1 MTDFLLELL
10 SEEIPARMQ
19 AKARVDLERLF
30 NEQLAAAG
38 LKAGAITVYSTPRRL
53 ALIAK
58 DLPAQTEA
66 VSEEAKG
73 PPEAAPDQAVEG
85 FCRKNGV
92 TRDQLEIRDVKG
104 RPTFFAVINK
114 PGRDTKDV
122 LAEAIPAIIR
132 AFPWPKSMRWGDAS
146 LSTESLRWVRPL
158 SGIVAILGDDLVPCE
173 IDGMTSGYD
182 TVGHRFHNA
191 KTPFVSSDVERP
203 AAESD
208 PGVSRLRSTRTEPGR
223 ITIGNAA
230 DYAEKLRACHVLVDH
245 EERQNIIRDGA
256 ARAASDAGLDLVE
269 DEGLVIENAGLTEW
283 PVPLLGSFDPAFLD
297 VPEEVIQLTARVNQK
312 YFICRD
318 KAGALAPN
326 FVCTA
331 NIAASDGGAAIIA
344 GNEKVLAARLS
355 DAKFFWELD
364 QKTKLEDHA
373 KKLSNIV
380 FHEKLGTVA
389 DKVERVA
396 KLAEWLASLEGT
408 GLLRANP
415 EQTEQA
421 ARLCK
426 ADLVTEMVGEFPE
439 LQGLMGGYYAEK
451 QGLPVE
457 VSHAIR
463 DHYKPV
469 GQGDEVPT
477 DPVTVYVSLADK
489 LDTLVGFFFI
499 DQRPTGSKD
508 PFALR
513 RAAIGVCSLINKNA
527 LKIPLSDL
535 ILKAYS
541 GYIDQY
547 KPHKE
552 TVLCLGSTSQFA
564 KNLTEF
570 EEPDIAL
577 CQLTNLSKVLQ
588 LDHAFL
594 GSLLVEVPSEY
605 TANLNSLGMMSD
617 AYIYVADRGNVD
629 DANHKMRSYLAPY
642 NLLDSLLW
650 FISDRLKVQ
659 QREAGVRHDLID
671 AVFALGGE
679 DDLVRLLARVK
690 ALQAFVETPD
700 GVNLLAGY
708 KRASNILK
716 KEGGS
721 SVRVERS
728 RDTDAAGQGLSTSLE
743 KKGEQRSASGAEHKP
758 LSYAPEKAEKAL
770 IDALDA
776 AQPQVTAAIEAEQ
789 FEKAMTALAVLRG
802 PIDEFFEDVTVN
814 DDDEMKR
821 EARLALLARFRN
833 AVHQVADFSQIEG

>member
-19 AKARVDLERLF
+19 AKARADLERLF
-30 NEQLAAAG
+30 TAQLAEAG
-38 LKAGAITVYSTPRRL
+38 LKAGAITIYSTPRRL

-58 DLPAQTEA
+58 DLPAETEA

-73 PPEAAPDQAVEG
+73 PPEGAPDQAVEG

-92 TRDQLEIRDVKG
+92 TRDQLEVRDIKG
-104 RPTFFAVINK
+104 RPTYFAVINK
-114 PGRDTKDV
+114 PGRATRDV

-132 AFPWPKSMRWGDAS
+132 AFPWPKSMRWGEAS
-146 LSTESLRWVRPL
+146 ASTESLRWVRPL

-173 IDGMTSGYD
+173 IDGIESGYE
-182 TVGHRFHNA
+182 TVGHRFHHSVRPEPVEGQLA
-191 KTPFVSSDVERP
+191 QGASTSS
-203 AAESD
+203 A
-208 PGVSRLRSTRTEPGR
+208 RTEIGR

-230 DYAEKLRACHVLVDH
+230 DYAEKLRACHVIIDH

-256 ARAASDAGLDLVE
+256 ARAASDAGLQLVE

-283 PVPLLGSFDPAFLD
+283 PVPLLGSFDPAFLE

-312 YFICRD
+312 YFICRTPLPL
-318 KAGALAPN
+318 AGGAGGGPEDAGNPTPNPSRKREGDLAPN

-331 NIAASDGGAAIIA
+331 NIDASDGGAAIIA

-451 QGLPVE
+451 QGLPIE

-469 GQGDEVPT
+469 GQGDDVPT

-489 LDTLVGFFFI
+489 LDSIAGFFMK
-499 DQRPTGSKD
+499 DLKPSGSKD

-513 RAAIGVCSLINKNA
+513 RAALGVLSLVTQNGLRGKLPEWLAEARHLYHEQGIEDERTEPPPA
-527 LKIPLSDL
+527 DTSRGELKQQWSRVFM
-535 ILKAYS
+535 
-541 GYIDQY
+541 
-547 KPHKE
+547 H
-552 TVLCLGSTSQFA
+552 
-564 KNLTEF
+564 
-570 EEPDIAL
+570 DIR
-577 CQLTNLSKVLQ
+577 
-588 LDHAFL
+588 D
-594 GSLLVEVPSEY
+594 
-605 TANLNSLGMMSD
+605 
-617 AYIYVADRGNVD
+617 
-629 DANHKMRSYLAPY
+629 
-642 NLLDSLLW
+642 
-650 FISDRLKVQ
+650 FITDRLKVQ

-690 ALQAFVETPD
+690 ALQAFVETTD

-716 KEGGS
+716 KEAGT
-721 SVRVERS
+721 SVRVELS

-743 KKGEQRSASGAEHKP
+743 TNGKERSASGAEHDSAPAEAGAHLPSSEPDTVPRHPELVSGSPEVLKQVQDDEQAAKP
-758 LSYAPEKAEKAL
+758 LSYTPETAEKAL

-776 AQPQVTAAIEAEQ
+776 AQPQVTAAIEAEE
-789 FEKAMTALAVLRG
+789 FETAMTALAALRG
-802 PIDEFFEDVTVN
+802 PIDQFFEDVTVN
-814 DDDEMKR
+814 DDDPAKR

>member
-1 MTDFLLELL
+1 MPVGPYYADFLCREL
-10 SEEIPARMQ
+10 
-19 AKARVDLERLF
+19 
-30 NEQLAAAG
+30 G
-38 LKAGAITVYSTPRRL
+38 L
-53 ALIAK
+53 
-58 DLPAQTEA
+58 
-66 VSEEAKG
+66 
-73 PPEAAPDQAVEG
+73 
-85 FCRKNGV
+85 
-92 TRDQLEIRDVKG
+92 
-104 RPTFFAVINK
+104 
-114 PGRDTKDV
+114 
-122 LAEAIPAIIR
+122 II
-132 AFPWPKSMRWGDAS
+132 
-146 LSTESLRWVRPL
+146 
-158 SGIVAILGDDLVPCE
+158 E
-173 IDGMTSGYD
+173 IDGYSHETQQGYD
-182 TVGHRFHNA
+182 A
-191 KTPFVSSDVERP
+191 KR
-203 AAESD
+203 
-208 PGVSRLRSTRTEPGR
+208 SR
-223 ITIGNAA
+223 
-230 DYAEKLRACHVLVDH
+230 DLVDH
-245 EERQNIIRDGA
+245 GYKVLRFTNDDVLSNVEGVIRQIEMA
-256 ARAASDAGLDLVE
+256 VAGSPTPNPSRKR
-269 DEGLVIENAGLTEW
+269 EG
-283 PVPLLGSFDPAFLD
+283 D
-297 VPEEVIQLTARVNQK
+297 
-312 YFICRD
+312 
-318 KAGALAPN
+318 LAPN

-331 NIAASDGGAAIIA
+331 NIDASDGGAAIIA

-469 GQGDEVPT
+469 GQGDDVPT

-489 LDTLVGFFFI
+489 LDSIAGFFMK
-499 DQRPTGSKD
+499 DLKPSGSKD

-513 RAAIGVCSLINKNA
+513 RAALGVLSLVTQNGLRGKLPEWLAEARHLYHEQGIEDERTEPPPA
-527 LKIPLSDL
+527 DTSRGELKQQWSRVFM
-535 ILKAYS
+535 
-541 GYIDQY
+541 
-547 KPHKE
+547 H
-552 TVLCLGSTSQFA
+552 
-564 KNLTEF
+564 
-570 EEPDIAL
+570 DIR
-577 CQLTNLSKVLQ
+577 
-588 LDHAFL
+588 D
-594 GSLLVEVPSEY
+594 
-605 TANLNSLGMMSD
+605 
-617 AYIYVADRGNVD
+617 
-629 DANHKMRSYLAPY
+629 
-642 NLLDSLLW
+642 
-650 FISDRLKVQ
+650 FITDRLKVQ

-690 ALQAFVETPD
+690 ALQAFVETTD

-716 KEGGS
+716 KEGGT

-743 KKGEQRSASGAEHKP
+743 TNGKERSASGAEHDSAP
-758 LSYAPEKAEKAL
+758 AEAGAHLPTADLDAPVRDGPLPAQGNNVLSYTPETAEKAL

-776 AQPQVTAAIEAEQ
+776 AQPQVTAAIEAEE
-789 FEKAMTALAVLRG
+789 FETAMTALAALRG
-802 PIDEFFEDVTVN
+802 PIDQFFEDVTVN
-814 DDDEMKR
+814 DDDPAKR

>member
-1 MTDFLLELL
+1 MTDFLLELF

-19 AKARVDLERLF
+19 AKARADLERLF
-30 NEQLAAAG
+30 TAQLAEAG
-38 LKAGAITVYSTPRRL
+38 LKAGAITIYSTPRRL

-73 PPEAAPDQAVEG
+73 PPEGAPDQAVEG

-92 TRDQLEIRDVKG
+92 TRDQLEVRDIKG
-104 RPTFFAVINK
+104 RPTYFAVINK
-114 PGRDTKDV
+114 PGRATRDV

-132 AFPWPKSMRWGDAS
+132 AFPWPKSMRWGEAS
-146 LSTESLRWVRPL
+146 ASTESLRWVRPL
-158 SGIVAILGDDLVPCE
+158 SGIVAILGDDLVECE
-173 IDGMTSGYD
+173 IDGIESGYE
-182 TVGHRFHNA
+182 TVGHRFHHSVRPEPVEGQLA
-191 KTPFVSSDVERP
+191 KGASTSS
-203 AAESD
+203 A
-208 PGVSRLRSTRTEPGR
+208 RTEIGR
-223 ITIGNAA
+223 ITIGNAG
-230 DYAEKLRACHVLVDH
+230 DYAEKLRACHVIVDH
-245 EERQNIIRDGA
+245 DERQNIIRDGA
-256 ARAASDAGLDLVE
+256 ARAASDAGLQLVE

-283 PVPLLGSFDPAFLD
+283 PVPLLGSFDPAFLE

-312 YFICRD
+312 YFVCKYPPDAQHGEGDRAQRGGGAPPSPASAKATADATSPSLRD
-318 KAGALAPN
+318 REDKLAPY

-331 NIAASDGGAAIIA
+331 NIYASDGGAAIIA

-373 KKLSNIV
+373 KKLGNIV

-477 DPVTVYVSLADK
+477 DPVTVWVSLADK
-489 LDTLVGFFFI
+489 LDTLVGFFVI
-499 DQRPTGSKD
+499 DERPTGSRD

-513 RAAIGVCSLINKNA
+513 RAALGILEMLNRNGLRVSLWEAITRA
-527 LKIPLSDL
+527 LAGYT
-535 ILKAYS
+535 KAMVRK
-541 GYIDQY
+541 DM
-547 KPHKE
+547 PE
-552 TVLCLGSTSQFA
+552 T
-564 KNLTEF
+564 
-570 EEPDIAL
+570 
-577 CQLTNLSKVLQ
+577 
-588 LDHAFL
+588 
-594 GSLLVEVPSEY
+594 EY
-605 TANLNSLGMMSD
+605 QE
-617 AYIYVADRGNVD
+617 
-629 DANHKMRSYLAPY
+629 YLAKQKSIFTTIP
-642 NLLDSLLW
+642 D
-650 FISDRLKVQ
+650 FFADRLKVQ

-690 ALQAFVETPD
+690 ALQAFVETAD

-716 KEGGS
+716 KEGGTS
-721 SVRVERS
+721 APAEAGAHLPTSDPDAPVR
-728 RDTDAAGQGLSTSLE
+728 DGPLPAQGNKT
-743 KKGEQRSASGAEHKP
+743 
-758 LSYAPEKAEKAL
+758 LSYTPEPAEKAL

-789 FEKAMTALAVLRG
+789 FQTAMTALAALRG
-802 PIDEFFEDVTVN
+802 PIDQFFEDVTVN
-814 DDDEMKR
+814 DEDESKR
-821 EARLALLARFRN
+821 EARLALLARFRD